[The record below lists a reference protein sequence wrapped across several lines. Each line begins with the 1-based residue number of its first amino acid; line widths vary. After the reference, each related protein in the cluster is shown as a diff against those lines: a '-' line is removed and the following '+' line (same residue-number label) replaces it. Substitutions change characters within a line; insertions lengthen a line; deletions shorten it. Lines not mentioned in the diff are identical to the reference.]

1 MKTMSQML
9 LMGALFCLVLLPG
22 LLDASSLMKLI
33 KPQAPQ
39 VKGDLGEG
47 EGEGEGVWISSSQAH
62 GFLSRSRRNAGK
74 WHRNV
79 PDFQA
84 YYRYYNSIGHNEGLY
99 EIDRIRMLYQQ
110 MRHLEQVHGPNA
122 PYYQHTLGLPP
133 AKCDPQKDSGC
144 KTPPPEARARPPS
157 TALPPA
163 SQAGVQY
170 LCDSRDPR
178 CRPYVVYSA
187 SPFPCDPRFDPAC
200 AAPPKQERKPPPPA
214 APKPYKAMEYDCDP
228 YWDPDCLR
236 ETPLM
241 LTKGKTHPPPAPA
254 PQVEEEEEEE
264 APARPP
270 DPAPRKKG
278 PYYTVHGRHYSYD
291 PYDPYSYVYHQ
302 QPSQ

>member
-1 MKTMSQML
+1 
-9 LMGALFCLVLLPG
+9 
-22 LLDASSLMKLI
+22 MKLI

-39 VKGDLGEG
+39 VKGELGEG
-47 EGEGEGVWISSSQAH
+47 EGEGVQISSSQAH
-62 GFLSRSRRNAGK
+62 GFLSHSRPRRNAGK

-133 AKCDPQKDSGC
+133 AKCDPLKDSKC
-144 KTPPPEARARPPS
+144 KTPPPEAQAPPPS
-157 TALPPA
+157 TAPAPPPV

-170 LCDSRDPR
+170 LCDPRDPR

-200 AAPPKQERKPPPPA
+200 APPPPPKQEKKPPPPPHA
-214 APKPYKAMEYDCDP
+214 APPKPYKAMEYDCDP

-241 LTKGKTHPPPAPA
+241 LTKGKTHPPPPPA
-254 PQVEEEEEEE
+254 PQPEEEEEEEEEEE
-264 APARPP
+264 APPP
-270 DPAPRKKG
+270 PGPAPSRKKG
-278 PYYTVHGRHYSYD
+278 PYYTVHGQHYNYD
-291 PYDPYSYVYHQ
+291 PYDPYSYVYHR